1 MSGKWQE
8 KSLETTITIEFT
20 SETKQHLRTLEH
32 QLKQIHDVKVD
43 LVEPKDPVAPALVA
57 ISIAG
62 GGTKAERA
70 AQSVAQVL
78 HGFLHDETSAQSQK
92 KIFLVTI
99 EGERIDIEPLSVEEI
114 KRIIVAAREGE
125 SA

>member
-1 MSGKWQE
+1 MK
-8 KSLETTITIEFT
+8 TTVNIEFT
-20 SETKQHLRTLEH
+20 SDTEQHLRILEH
-32 QLKQIHDVKVD
+32 RLRQIHDVKVD
-43 LVEPKDPVAPALVA
+43 LVEPPDPSVPALVA
-57 ISIAG
+57 IGIEKHG
-62 GGTKAERA
+62 ERAERA

-78 HGFLHDETSAQSQK
+78 HDFLHEDVGDESQK

-114 KRIIVAAREGE
+114 QGIIFSAEEGE